1 MGSRNAADH
10 VDLAFLDL
18 KLYCQQDQTE
28 KLTENLTTLQ
38 YEFKELGI
46 RYYGIHTHVRET
58 ISHDPQ
64 FSYCTSQF
72 TVERHSQLPDIL
84 RSIVDLRQVKED
96 LRAAL
101 HVAANANTATNNGR
115 LKMRDAIRRWED
127 TYGTADEDIAD
138 LAENLTALELRV
150 MGVEKMENV
159 MDERN
164 ELPNDPET
172 FVSEAFKGFIFALPE
187 AQKLRELTGCSDQ
200 EVFDTMTSR
209 NEDRLILGNE
219 SSVPEGDAGNQINN
233 GHSPAA
239 ENGNSGNSQSPLD
252 VLAQAA
258 MLEFGDIPI
267 ANDVNGQARGR

>member
-1 MGSRNAADH
+1 MGSHTAGDN
-10 VDLAFLDL
+10 VDLAFLND
-18 KLYCQQDQTE
+18 KLDSQLDMTDT
-28 KLTENLTTLQ
+28 LTKNLTTLQ
-38 YEFKELGI
+38 FEFKELGL
-46 RYYGIHTHVRET
+46 RYYGIHSHVREV

-84 RSIVDLRQVKED
+84 RSIVDLRQVKEE

-101 HVAANANTATNNGR
+101 RIAANANTATHNGL
-115 LKMRDAIRRWED
+115 LKMRDEICRWED
-127 TYGTADEDIAD
+127 TFGTADEGIDD

-150 MGVEKMENV
+150 MGVEKIEQLMA
-159 MDERN
+159 ERD

-200 EVFDTMTSR
+200 EVLDIMTSR

-219 SSVPEGDAGNQINN
+219 SSVPEDE
-233 GHSPAA
+233 A
-239 ENGNSGNSQSPLD
+239 ENQVNDGPSRAVGSGNNGNSQSPLD
-252 VLAQAA
+252 VLVQAA
-258 MLEFGDIPI
+258 LQEFGDIPI
-267 ANDVNGQARGR
+267 ANDVDGQAQGR

>member
-1 MGSRNAADH
+1 MGSRTADDN
-10 VDLAFLDL
+10 VDLAFLND
-18 KLYCQQDQTE
+18 KLDIQQDMTTN
-28 KLTENLTTLQ
+28 LTKNLTTLQ
-38 YEFKELGI
+38 YEFKELGM
-46 RYYGIHTHVRET
+46 RYYGIHSHVRET

-64 FSYCTSQF
+64 LSYCASQF

-84 RSIVDLRQVKED
+84 RSIVDLRQVKEE

-101 HVAANANTATNNGR
+101 RVAANANTATHNGL

-127 TYGTADEDIAD
+127 TFGTADEGVDD

-150 MGVEKMENV
+150 MGVEKMEIV

-172 FVSEAFKGFIFALPE
+172 FVSEAFHDFVLALPE
-187 AQKLRELTGCSDQ
+187 AQKLRELTECSDQ

-219 SSVPEGDAGNQINN
+219 SSVPEGDAGNQVNN
-233 GHSPAA
+233 GPSDAV
-239 ENGNSGNSQSPLD
+239 ENGGSGNSQSPLD
-252 VLAQAA
+252 VLVQAA
-258 MLEFGDIPI
+258 MLEFGVIPI